1 MGQLMGVGGST
12 NAKQAGGYNVGSR
25 FLQLKT
31 EPNTQDIESI
41 FLFATAWSI
50 GATAGAGTAYPHLP
64 VYLCSMWPA
73 VYLVPSALGSSSSHP
88 LKSRRPVSCCFV

>member
-50 GATAGAGTAYPHLP
+50 GATAGAGTAYPHFPCALRGEP
-64 VYLCSMWPA
+64 STL
-73 VYLVPSALGSSSSHP
+73 YLVPCAP
-88 LKSRRPVSCCFV
+88 LILFVIPSQFS